1 MNPGLSSLGA
11 PPDPVAWSALVLAL
25 ALGAMALGPAA
36 VRERMSSACAR
47 HPRWICGAFA
57 LAAVAVSA
65 LWVSVYL
72 RGGPRI
78 IDATSY
84 LLQARGIAGG
94 QFLWSPPG
102 DLGSHTGRFLIGPA
116 AVPAL
121 GVIFPPGYPAL
132 LSVGVLL
139 GTPLAVGPALAAA
152 LVVATYLLARAL
164 FQDPRVALL
173 AAALSLA
180 CAALRYHTADTMSH
194 GAAALFTTIAVTGAV
209 RGGRGFWIAGLAVGG
224 AIATRPVTGLVMGV
238 LVVLCALRSGSA
250 RRQVAISCVSALP
263 GAVLLLA
270 HQWKTTGRWLS
281 SSQQHYYALAD
292 GPPGCFRY
300 GFGNDVGCRY
310 EHGDFV
316 ASHLQDG
323 YGVLEALG
331 TTGRR
336 LLWHALDVGNAE
348 PVAYLGL
355 ISLVWL
361 WRDQRVRLLA
371 FGILGLF
378 VAYAPFYFDG
388 SYPGGGARM
397 FADILPLEHVLV
409 AFGASRLRIARFVVP
424 VALLGFAVRASY
436 GHASLASREGG
447 RPMFEPGRLAA
458 AGVSKGLVFVDTD
471 HGYNLGFDPRVPDA
485 DSGVVIARRRGDRL
499 DWLTWDA
506 LGRPPAYRYAFDLS
520 GEAAPSLRAWQGGPD
535 PSWLI
540 EGESLWPV
548 RSVDAGHAYPGFTA
562 NCSSKG
568 RGLVLEPGPDGH
580 ASITLRVPTAGAE
593 AIQARWAP
601 TAAASVRA
609 RLAWLGVMGS
619 PMPDIDVISNI
630 CGKSAPLATAG
641 RGSDALIEVQAWDGP
656 VVLDA
661 IELVPARKSV
671 DN

>member
-25 ALGAMALGPAA
+25 ALGAIALGPAA
-36 VRERMSSACAR
+36 LRERMSSACAR
-47 HPRWICGAFA
+47 HPQWICGGFA
-57 LAAVAVSA
+57 LAAAAVST
-65 LWVSVYL
+65 LWVIIYL

-84 LLQARGIAGG
+84 LLQAKGIAGG

-116 AVPAL
+116 AMPAL

-152 LVVATYLLARAL
+152 LVVATYLLAREL
-164 FQDPRVALL
+164 FHDPRVALV

-194 GAAALFTTIAVTGAV
+194 GAAALFTTIAVTGVV
-209 RGGRGFWIAGLAVGG
+209 RGKRSFWIAGLAVG
-224 AIATRPVTGLVMGV
+224 AVIATRPVTGLVVGI

-250 RRQVAISCVSALP
+250 RRQVVVSCVSALP
-263 GAVLLLA
+263 GAALFLA

-281 SSQQHYYALAD
+281 SSQQHYYARAD

-300 GFGNDVGCRY
+300 GFGGDIGCRF

-323 YGVLEALG
+323 YGLLEALG

-348 PVAYLGL
+348 PIAYLAL

-361 WRDQRVRLLA
+361 WRDQRVRLLG

-397 FADILPLEHVLV
+397 FADILPLEHVLI
-409 AFGASRLRIARFVVP
+409 AFGASRLRITRFVVP

-436 GHASLASREGG
+436 GHVALASRDGG
-447 RPMFEPGRLAA
+447 RPMFEPARLAA

-485 DSGVVIARRRGDRL
+485 DSGIVVARRRGDRF

-506 LGRPPAYRYAFDLS
+506 LGRPKAYQYRFDLRGKAEPS
-520 GEAAPSLRAWQGGPD
+520 LQPWQGSAAPSRLV
-535 PSWLI
+535 

-548 RSVDAGHAYPGFTA
+548 RSVDAGHAHPGFTA
-562 NCSSKG
+562 KCASKG
-568 RGLVLEPGPDGH
+568 RGLVLEPGTEGH
-580 ASITLRVPTAGAE
+580 ASVTLRLPTSGA
-593 AIQARWAP
+593 RG
-601 TAAASVRA
+601 VRA
-609 RLAWLGVMGS
+609 RWTRASTAPARAKLSWIGVMGA
-619 PMPDIDVISNI
+619 PAPDIDVISNI
-630 CGKSAPLATAG
+630 CDKSAALAVAG
-641 RGSDALIEVQAWDGP
+641 RSNHALIRVEAWDEP